1 MITDVPRAA
10 VNGLELEYDSF
21 GDPASTPLL
30 LVMGLSYQMIE
41 WDDAVC
47 QLIADRGFWVTRF
60 DNRDVGLSSKLDHL
74 GIPDLLG
81 AMMGTAPALYTLDDM
96 ADDAVGLLDVLGVAE
111 AHIVGVS
118 MGGMIAQLIAINH
131 RERVLSLTSIMS
143 TVGGPDVVQAEPEV
157 AAALMLPPGP
167 TRAERVENSLANRRL
182 INGAGLPFDE
192 ERGRRQAERA
202 VDRSFHPDG
211 ALRQL
216 VAILA
221 APDRAPA
228 LGGLTIPSLVIHGE
242 QDPLV
247 PPDNGRQTAAALPHA
262 RLMMIAEM
270 GHNLPERVWP
280 EVVDAIV
287 ALARSAAA
295 NERSTSRS

>member
-1 MITDVPRAA
+1 MPRAQ
-10 VNGLELEYDSF
+10 VNGLELEYESF
-21 GDPASTPLL
+21 GEPASTPLL

-81 AMMGTAPALYTLDDM
+81 VMVGTAPALYTLDDM
-96 ADDAVGLLDVLGVAE
+96 ADDAVGLLDVLGVSA
-111 AHIVGVS
+111 AHVVGVS

-131 RERVLSLTSIMS
+131 PKRVLSLTSIMS
-143 TVGGPDVVQAEPEV
+143 TVGGPSVVQAEAEV
-157 AAALMLPPGP
+157 IAALMLPPGP
-167 TRAERVENSLANRRL
+167 TREERVEHSLGVRRL

-192 ERGRRQAERA
+192 DRARRKAERA
-202 VDRSFHPDG
+202 VDRCFHPDG
-211 ALRQL
+211 GLRQI

-228 LGGLTIPSLVIHGE
+228 LSLLTIPTLVIHGE

-247 PPDNGRQTAAALPHA
+247 PPDNGRQTAAALPNA
-262 RLMMIAEM
+262 RLFMIPDM

-280 EVVDAIV
+280 HVVDAIV
-287 ALARSAAA
+287 ALSGSAA
-295 NERSTSRS
+295 RT

>member
-1 MITDVPRAA
+1 MPRAQ
-10 VNGLELEYDSF
+10 VNGLELEYESF
-21 GDPASTPLL
+21 GEPASTPLL

-96 ADDAVGLLDVLGVAE
+96 ADDAVGLLDVLGVSA
-111 AHIVGVS
+111 AHVVGVS

-131 RERVLSLTSIMS
+131 PKRVLSLTSIMS
-143 TVGGPDVVQAEPEV
+143 TVGGPSVVQAEPEV
-157 AAALMLPPGP
+157 IAALMQPPGP
-167 TRAERVENSLANRRL
+167 TRKERVEHSLRVRRL

-192 ERGRRQAERA
+192 DRARRKAERA
-202 VDRSFHPDG
+202 VDRCFHPDG
-211 ALRQL
+211 GLRQI

-228 LGGLTIPSLVIHGE
+228 LSLLTIPTLVIHGE

-247 PPDNGRQTAAALPHA
+247 PPDNGRQTVAALPNA
-262 RLMMIAEM
+262 RLIMLPDM
-270 GHNLPERVWP
+270 GHNLPDRVWP
-280 EVVDAIV
+280 DVVDALV
-287 ALARSAAA
+287 GLAGSAA
-295 NERSTSRS
+295 RT